1 MIESTE
7 NSGSP
12 QDEDLDHAFF
22 GEGHPVGLPTFEPEV
37 KAHLRNRR
45 KINSPG
51 ELLKLQELVHFKS
64 SHGRWSIGK
73 DLIGLIR
80 RGGSG
85 EHDESYL
92 DKLRRETGRGK
103 SESST
108 YGLATFDGHPVV
120 LYAMNWDFFAGSLGV
135 VSGETF
141 QAAADLAN
149 TKTSRA
155 SPR

>member
-1 MIESTE
+1 MIDSTDQ
-7 NSGSP
+7 SGSLH
-12 QDEDLDHAFF
+12 DEDFDHSFF

-37 KAHLRNRR
+37 GAHLRNRR

-51 ELLKLQELVHFKS
+51 ELLKLQELVHFKA

-80 RGGSG
+80 RGPAG

-92 DKLRRETGRGK
+92 DKLRRETRRGK

-108 YGLATFDGHPVV
+108 YGLANFDGHPVV

-135 VSGETF
+135 VCGG
-141 QAAADLAN
+141 
-149 TKTSRA
+149 
-155 SPR
+155 